1 MPTATPTQPAAGLWM
16 ATSCPNCGG
25 PLTIINTGC
34 TNGRETKTIVECPR
48 PNHGQWLIYCRI
60 TPVADRIGPQG
71 SDI

>member
-34 TNGRETKTIVECPR
+34 TNGRETKAIARCPQ
-48 PNHGQWLIYCRI
+48 HGHGEWLIYCRI
-60 TPVADRIGPQG
+60 TPVVDRIGPQEHP
-71 SDI
+71 